1 VPHLSRNPEAQYDLG
16 TDASGILIPGET
28 PISQALSDSR
38 ISAEVS
44 MSILIVCRPSAGIP
58 NSFPSPSKARTW
70 MATAIGTDNVNLG
83 AQEEIQGNTWKMV
96 FAIALSGT
104 RK

>member
-1 VPHLSRNPEAQYDLG
+1 
-16 TDASGILIPGET
+16 
-28 PISQALSDSR
+28 
-38 ISAEVS
+38 
-44 MSILIVCRPSAGIP
+44 
-58 NSFPSPSKARTW
+58 

-96 FAIALSGT
+96 FAIALSGA